1 MWNFIQKPAV
11 IVSFLFG
18 LIAFN
23 VFTLVTFTS
32 AKRSLMHMTRIEFAF
47 DEPSPG
53 TAEARPKIIYVAGDR
68 YGRIEQFAD
77 ANSNLKHLILV
88 NEPDIWLVDAVR
100 NTAGHAVNNGS
111 DRTVHNPI
119 LGPDGPDELLGLE
132 YGREKKFCDDSNA
145 SPLTE
150 EWNGISCQ
158 VREVSAGL
166 YRVRFFVDRRRSMP
180 VRMEAFKDNELLFA
194 LRYLSYSTDL
204 KFDPTLFQPP
214 KDFAIVEAETD

>member
-1 MWNFIQKPAV
+1 MWNFLKKPAV
-11 IVSFLFG
+11 LAPWIFG

-23 VFTLVTFTS
+23 VFALLTFVS
-32 AKRSLMHMTRIEFAF
+32 AKRSSMEMTRIEFAF
-47 DEPSPG
+47 EQAPAG
-53 TAEARPKIIYVAGDR
+53 TAEARAKIIYLAGSR
-68 YGRIEQFAD
+68 CSRIEQFAD
-77 ANSNLKHLILV
+77 PNSPLKHLIIV

-100 NTAGHAVNNGS
+100 KTAGHAVNNGP

-132 YGREKKFCDDSNA
+132 YGREKKFFDDSNA

-150 EWNGISCQ
+150 EWNGILCQ
-158 VREVSAGL
+158 VREVSTGL
-166 YRVRFFVDRRRSMP
+166 YRVRFFVDRMRSMP

-194 LRYLSYSTDL
+194 LRYLNYSTDL
-204 KFDPTLFQPP
+204 KFDPALFQPP